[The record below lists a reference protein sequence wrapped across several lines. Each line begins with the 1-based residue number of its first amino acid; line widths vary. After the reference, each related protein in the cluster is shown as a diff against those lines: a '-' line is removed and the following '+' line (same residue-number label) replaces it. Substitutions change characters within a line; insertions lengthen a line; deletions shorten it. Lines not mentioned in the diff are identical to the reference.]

1 MLGTEHE
8 VGRGARHHKFAL
20 FDLSPHEMKS
30 DLNRTRRRRW
40 SQQSPEDIWL
50 EQGAY
55 NSMVTLFFREVEAMG
70 TN

>member
-1 MLGTEHE
+1 
-8 VGRGARHHKFAL
+8 
-20 FDLSPHEMKS
+20 MKS
-30 DLNRTRRRRW
+30 DLNRTRHRRW
-40 SQQSPEDIWL
+40 SQQSSEDIWL

>member
-1 MLGTEHE
+1 
-8 VGRGARHHKFAL
+8 
-20 FDLSPHEMKS
+20 MKS
-30 DLNRTRRRRW
+30 DLNRTRRRQW

-55 NSMVTLFFREVEAMG
+55 NSTVALFFTEVEAMG